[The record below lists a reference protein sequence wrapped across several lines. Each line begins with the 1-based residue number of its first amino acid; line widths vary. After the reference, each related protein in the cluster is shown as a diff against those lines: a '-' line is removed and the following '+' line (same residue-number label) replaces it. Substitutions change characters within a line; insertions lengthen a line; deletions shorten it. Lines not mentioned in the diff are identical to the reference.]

1 MTDYEILD
9 AMFASF
15 GLGFTAVVLYLTVLS
30 SFLIVAYFA
39 GAKLT
44 RVQVVIVTGL
54 FVLSA
59 IFATWAS
66 IAFLAAARELQLLQ
80 VTAPLYSRQIAP
92 HHLILPVELI
102 GILASLKF
110 MWDVRH
116 PKTE

>member
-1 MTDYEILD
+1 MTEHEILD
-9 AMFASF
+9 NMLASF
-15 GLGFTAVVLYLTVLS
+15 GLGLTAVVLYLTVLS

-44 RVQVVIVTGL
+44 RAQATIVIGL
-54 FVLSA
+54 FVLAA

-66 IAFLAAARELQLLQ
+66 VAFLAAARELQLLQ
-80 VTAPLYSRQIAP
+80 ATAPIYSRQLAP

-116 PKTE
+116 PKSV